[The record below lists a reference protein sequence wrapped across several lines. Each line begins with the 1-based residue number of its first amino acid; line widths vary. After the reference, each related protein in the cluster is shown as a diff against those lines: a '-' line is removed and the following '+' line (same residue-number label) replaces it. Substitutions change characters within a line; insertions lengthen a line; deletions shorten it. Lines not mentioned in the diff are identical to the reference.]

1 MRENHAQCVRLG
13 MSDTRSS
20 LCHLNLI
27 HFIWLQ
33 IVCRLNLHHIEFFIT
48 TCTTQ
53 ILGPFTVNRST
64 VLATLHKFKKK
75 VCLPNHAQYI

>member
-1 MRENHAQCVRLG
+1 
-13 MSDTRSS
+13 MSDT
-20 LCHLNLI
+20 
-27 HFIWLQ
+27 
-33 IVCRLNLHHIEFFIT
+33 RLNLHHIELFIT

-75 VCLPNHAQYI
+75 VCLPNHVVSPRQTLLEKSLVTLAVFRVLVSEC